1 MVKWPSDPIT
11 NPKGKH
17 TLWWVD
23 WYFSVAAQPWLCCE
37 AALLPF
43 RFQCKTKEQTRNG
56 AHHLVCTEE
65 LFFGTDK
72 TMTPLGKGLELGRTA
87 CHPTKPEMVTFYKG
101 GMVWMHSWLGSICLS
116 HFCGGSKH
124 LPLNLRRTQLGPLL
138 VQNKPQKTTES
149 NTEIVLDLF
158 PLLQSTAGFKSFL
171 HSSLMC
177 GHWQIQVMIVS
188 INPGH
193 RQNNQEPVTKN

>member
-1 MVKWPSDPIT
+1 
-11 NPKGKH
+11 
-17 TLWWVD
+17 
-23 WYFSVAAQPWLCCE
+23 
-37 AALLPF
+37 
-43 RFQCKTKEQTRNG
+43 
-56 AHHLVCTEE
+56 
-65 LFFGTDK
+65 
-72 TMTPLGKGLELGRTA
+72 
-87 CHPTKPEMVTFYKG
+87 
-101 GMVWMHSWLGSICLS
+101 MHSWLGSICLS

-177 GHWQIQVMIVS
+177 GH
-188 INPGH
+188 
-193 RQNNQEPVTKN
+193 